1 MKNKLKILHIISYN
15 GRGGAEIFVE
25 NLIKCKLSFSEVYYV
40 HLITFSFNI
49 ENLNLNIEKSSNF
62 KHYHYYFP
70 YKKLI
75 INFIPIIIFFLK
87 ILFKNS
93 YDIVNSHLLSP
104 LYLFSFPLFFNKIKF
119 VHTIH
124 SQAEKELG
132 RSKLSI
138 YYIIRKIF
146 YTNGSVVSISESVKK
161 SVFSLY
167 NINSQLIY
175 NGTTFKN
182 KTNKVLSSFS
192 RNDNFILLAVGNTRN
207 VKNYQLLIDAF
218 KKINNNAI
226 LIILGS
232 LVEDFKNFDISLA
245 KKDKIYF
252 LGHVDNPQDY
262 MKIADFLCMT
272 SNYEGMPI
280 SILEAK
286 ANGLIPIVRPV
297 NGVLDVVKHKFN
309 GIISD
314 DLTVE
319 SYSKSL
325 KQALQIS
332 DNDKKIMINN
342 AKDEFNQIYNMKICS
357 SNYLNHYKMLH
368 ENK

>member
-1 MKNKLKILHIISYN
+1 MKNKLKILHIISYSS
-15 GRGGAEIFVE
+15 RGGAEVFVE
-25 NLIKCKLSFSEVYYV
+25 NLIKSKLSFSEVHYV

-119 VHTIH
+119 IHTIH

-167 NINSQLIY
+167 NLNSQLIY
-175 NGTTFKN
+175 NGTEYKN
-182 KTNKVLSSFS
+182 KTNKPLSDFPS
-192 RNDNFILLAVGNTRN
+192 NYNLILLAVGNTRK
-207 VKNYQLLIDAF
+207 VKNYQLLINAF
-218 KKINNNAI
+218 KKNNDNAI

-232 LVEDFKNFDISLA
+232 LVEDFKNYDIESA

-262 MKIADFLCMT
+262 MKIANFLCMT

-286 ANGLIPIVRPV
+286 ANGLVPIVRPV
-297 NGVLDVVKHKFN
+297 EGILDVVKHKYN

-314 DLTVE
+314 DLSVN
-319 SYSKSL
+319 SYLNAL
-325 KQALQIS
+325 KEAFQIS
-332 DNDKKIMINN
+332 DNDKQNMINN
-342 AKDEFNQIYNMKICS
+342 AKAEFNEIYNMKICS
-357 SNYLNHYKMLH
+357 SNYLNHYKKLY